1 MCCLHGS
8 ADHLQCLVFP
18 SVFGVSQLVVK
29 QQKTE
34 EGLHRAD
41 VDYFNSLMQLERGRQ
56 EWETLSFEC
65 CDALEVSCTDHVL
78 TGQDG
83 WGGGRGV

>member
-1 MCCLHGS
+1 
-8 ADHLQCLVFP
+8 
-18 SVFGVSQLVVK
+18 VFGVSQLVVK

-56 EWETLSFEC
+56 EWEALSFEC

-83 WGGGRGV
+83 WGVAEVYSCWCCLQSLIEQDT